1 MFIHQIEADLKR
13 LPIVKRLPGNVFTK
27 DVGANQVRV
36 VVTDNGQSVTL
47 YGDVKAYIK
56 RPNGTTLNVTGT
68 KDGNVAR
75 VVLPSDAYDEEGMLG
90 VYLRLEYAG
99 QKTTLGGIEGYCYK
113 SRTSDLIYDPA
124 H

>member
-1 MFIHQIEADLKR
+1 MFIHQIEADLKQM
-13 LPIVKRLPGNVFTK
+13 PTVKRLPGNVFSK

-36 VVTDNGQSVTL
+36 VVTDNGENVRL

-56 RPNGTTLNVTGT
+56 KPNGETLNVTGT
-68 KDGNVAR
+68 HDGNIAR
-75 VVLPSDAYDEEGMLG
+75 VVLPSEAYDDEGMLG
-90 VYLRLEYAG
+90 VYIRLEFAG

-113 SRTSDLIYDPA
+113 SRTSDLIYDPV